1 MNPSKVTLP
10 VHMPVG
16 AQATQATDASALAGQ
31 TPPDDLASWLES
43 QAKAL
48 EPVLTDAS
56 VDAALRDK
64 ALERMQ
70 ALRQEAALWR
80 VRQVAQG
87 VQAAQA
93 DLGPLSQATAQA
105 QEVVRTLQAWQAR
118 LDAVA
123 LLLQWAAAWRAGHVE
138 EGLAALAALKAMR

>member
-16 AQATQATDASALAGQ
+16 AQATDASALAGQ